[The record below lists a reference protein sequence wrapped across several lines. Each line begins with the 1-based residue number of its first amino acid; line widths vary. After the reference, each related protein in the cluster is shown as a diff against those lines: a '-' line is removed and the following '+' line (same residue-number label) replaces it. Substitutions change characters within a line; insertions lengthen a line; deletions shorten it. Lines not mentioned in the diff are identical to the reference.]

1 LLQTQDLFRLLESRL
16 SSQINNL
23 KGKSS
28 PDEQSYDI
36 QRKRNKRSSECEIK
50 LREPKNPQR
59 RERCLADP
67 ELFLKS
73 YFGRIFYNPFAEHH
87 KRMIEAIH
95 DRAFTGGDK
104 AIAAP
109 RGDGKSQIAICM
121 VPYCFH
127 ATPIDFPVIIGQ
139 TSPKARKM
147 FAQVK
152 SKYENREK
160 YKDFCDDFPEVSD
173 PVAALRGAPQRAA
186 HQWYWHNGEQL
197 LLNLQWKQDII
208 VLPSIE
214 TEWTNRASGNRLV
227 YFGLDGAI
235 RGEGFEEMRPHMAIV
250 DDPETREI
258 AFSPT
263 NRYEDIEEMIDGD
276 VAGLA
281 GPDRVLARVVL
292 TTIQNS
298 YCYSA
303 KVTDPKRK
311 PSFEGERHGWLKQY
325 PDKMDLWEEYIS
337 LRHKDKYEGFRN
349 SPNATAFYIAR
360 MEEMQEGCIVNNP
373 HRFISAL
380 DDEGKPLELDAI
392 QAFFNRVAD
401 YGWPRVLAEY
411 QNDPEKEEE
420 AETTG
425 INEGLICSRMS
436 GRIHKELP
444 TAEHKIALGVDVG
457 KYKLDFVK
465 IAFEGNAVGTI
476 VDYGEWKVTGTDKQS
491 SEENVLKAILRA
503 LRELRMYAMA
513 DSPPD
518 IAFVD
523 SGDFTQA
530 IYAFAKEA
538 GHPWHPVK
546 GSDTGRMKFTGED
559 SKSQRFYENVRSDAD
574 VTNNIWLFHVNGPYW
589 KEQVHQRFIT
599 QTFDESHQFNDGSLS
614 LWSTNDIKQHAAFAK
629 QIVAEILTVK
639 DGKKVWIPVSRD
651 NHKLDATGYAL
662 AGAGCLGVRVIPKQ
676 IKMAPKPK
684 QEPRKTFTNQFGQ
697 PFLATER
704 RYD

>member
-1 LLQTQDLFRLLESRL
+1 MGEAPADAE
-16 SSQINNL
+16 
-23 KGKSS
+23 GV
-28 PDEQSYDI
+28 DI
-36 QRKRNKRSSECEIK
+36 RRMRKRRSAECEIK
-50 LREPKNPQR
+50 IREPANMQR

-67 ELFLKS
+67 ELFLKT
-73 YFGRIFYNPFAEHH
+73 YFSRIFYNPFAEHH

-139 TSPKARKM
+139 TSPKARKL

-152 SKYENREK
+152 SKYENKEK
-160 YKDFCDDFPEVSD
+160 YKEFSEDFPEVCD

-186 HQWYWHNGEQL
+186 HQWYWHNGEQTL
-197 LLNLQWKQDII
+197 VNLQWKQDVI
-208 VLPSIE
+208 VLPTIK
-214 TEWTNRASGNRLV
+214 TDWGNLASGNRLV

-303 KVTDPKRK
+303 KVTDSKRK

-325 PDKMDLWEEYIS
+325 PDKMDLWEEYVS

-349 SPNATAFYIAR
+349 SPNATAFYLGR
-360 MEEMQEGCIVNNP
+360 MDEMKEGCVVNNP
-373 HRFISAL
+373 YRFIAAL
-380 DDEGKPLELDAI
+380 DEDGKPLEVDAI

-401 YGWPRVLAEY
+401 YGWERVLAEY
-411 QNDPEKEEE
+411 QNDPTQEEQ
-420 AETTG
+420 AETIG
-425 INEGLICSRMS
+425 ITEGMIAARMS
-436 GRIHKELP
+436 GRIHKAP
-444 TAEHKIALGVDVG
+444 PPVQHKITLGVDVG

-465 IAFEGNAVGTI
+465 IAFEGNAVGTVI
-476 VDYGEWKVTGTDKQS
+476 DYGEWKVTGTDRQTDD
-491 SEENVLKAILRA
+491 ENVLKAVLRA
-503 LRELRMYAMA
+503 LRELRIYAMS
-513 DSPPD
+513 DNPPD
-518 IAFVD
+518 LAFVD

-530 IYAFAKEA
+530 IYAFAKES
-538 GHPWHPVK
+538 GQPWFASK
-546 GSDTGRMKFTGED
+546 GSDSNRMSFTGE
-559 SKSQRFYENVRSDAD
+559 STGKKQFFEQVRAD
-574 VTNNIWLFHVNGPYW
+574 HDFVNDLPLFLINAPYW

-599 QTFDESHQFNDGSLS
+599 PTFDDSHQFNDGSLS
-614 LWSTNDIKQHAAFAK
+614 LWSSQDIKSHSAYAR
-629 QIVAEILTVK
+629 QIVAETLTVK
-639 DGKKVWIPVSRD
+639 DGKKVWIENSRD
-651 NHKLDATGYAL
+651 NHKLDATAYAL
-662 AGAGCLGVRVIPKQ
+662 AAAGCLGIRVIPKQ
-676 IKMAPKPK
+676 LPKPAAAPT
-684 QEPRKTFTNQFGQ
+684 QQPRQQTQGANRFRKRPGGWI
-697 PFLATER
+697 PR
-704 RYD
+704 RR